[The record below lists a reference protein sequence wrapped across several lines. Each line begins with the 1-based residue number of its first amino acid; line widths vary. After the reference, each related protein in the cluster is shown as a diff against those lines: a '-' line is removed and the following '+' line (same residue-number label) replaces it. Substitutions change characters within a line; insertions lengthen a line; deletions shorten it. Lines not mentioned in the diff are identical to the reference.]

1 MTKTI
6 LLPVLRPQTMLEVLR
21 LLHFRFRLPLRVIPV
36 VLFAKRGTKIT
47 RST

>member
-21 LLHFRFRLPLRVIPV
+21 LLHFRFRLPLRVTPV
-36 VLFAKRGTKIT
+36 VYLQKRGTKIT